1 MSPFALSETGRLNPG
16 ARLLVSK
23 AIVGHQLSS
32 WREPQI
38 PRDYVT
44 KSWTPASYMVC
55 RYCGLGASVPHARV
69 RECIDALQRE
79 EERLKERLHLRPVDA
94 AAVSGRAPDRDN
106 AGVMRLGSVSFGK
119 AKPRRR

>member
-1 MSPFALSETGRLNPG
+1 
-16 ARLLVSK
+16 
-23 AIVGHQLSS
+23 
-32 WREPQI
+32 
-38 PRDYVT
+38 
-44 KSWTPASYMVC
+44 
-55 RYCGLGASVPHARV
+55 VPHARV